1 MSAENDSPEQ
11 VLEVFGTVDTL
22 PPAMSPADCQ
32 RELAQRFPALFG
44 LDSGPQPIKLRIHV
58 DIQAQAPGVFT
69 RRSLAHFLSRHTT
82 STAYLKAL
90 VKAPHRLDLK
100 GAPAGEIA
108 EEHRQAAQVELDR
121 RKALVAE
128 RRRALGRED
137 SRHHQPPRH
146 PPTPQKR
153 PGPQPRV
160 RPPQKT
166 LRAQEAQAAQ
176 GAQEAQQAQQHA
188 DLLRAFESSPLSKAN
203 FCTLKGLRESQLDE
217 ALALAAKKRRA

>member
-1 MSAENDSPEQ
+1 M
-11 VLEVFGTVDTL
+11 
-22 PPAMSPADCQ
+22 
-32 RELAQRFPALFG
+32 
-44 LDSGPQPIKLRIHV
+44 
-58 DIQAQAPGVFT
+58 FT

-90 VKAPHRLDLK
+90 VKAPHRLDLT

-203 FCTLKGLRESQLDE
+203 FCILKGLRESQLDE